1 MIRHR
6 SPSRGGRG
14 RRSIPGKLIV
24 VEGIDGSGKST
35 QIHLLEKWLRYNGL
49 DVFLTEWNS
58 SDMVKEITSRGK
70 KKANLTP
77 TTFSLLHATDF
88 ADRYERNILPLMR
101 AGYHV
106 LADRY
111 IYTAYARDV
120 TRGCSPSWVRKIYAF
135 ALAPDLTFYFRTP
148 IDTAIERVLVGRPRL
163 KYYEAGMDMNL
174 SRDPYESYR
183 IFQSRIIEQYES
195 MAGREGFSVVDAT
208 LGIKEQQQSMREAV
222 KAILPPRISRR
233 AVMDLPRDGYL
244 PPAAAAAADAAAGE
258 AAAAGSGRGGGRKGK
273 RGGGG
278 GHGYA

>member
-1 MIRHR
+1 MTEA
-6 SPSRGGRG
+6 G
-14 RRSIPGKLIV
+14 RRRQGSPRSAVPGRLIV

-58 SDMVKEITSRGK
+58 SDLVKEITSRGK

-88 ADRYERNILPLMR
+88 ADRYERNILPLLR

-120 TRGCSPSWVRKIYAF
+120 TRGCSPSWVRKIYGF
-135 ALAPDLTFYFRTP
+135 ARRPDIAFYFRTP
-148 IDTAIERVLVGRPRL
+148 IDIAIERMLVGRPRL
-163 KYYEAGMDMNL
+163 KYYEAGMDLNL

-195 MAGREGFSVVDAT
+195 MATREKFAVIDAAR
-208 LGIKEQQQSMREAV
+208 GIKEQQQAMREAV
-222 KAILPPRISRR
+222 RAILPPRISRR
-233 AVMDLPRDGYL
+233 AVMDLPHDGHHEG
-244 PPAAAAAADAAAGE
+244 AASAAKRRG
-258 AAAAGSGRGGGRKGK
+258 GRG
-273 RGGGG
+273 
-278 GHGYA
+278 YV